1 MKARKRMG
9 QVAVVAAILS
19 AILSLLSC
27 TERGRHATLA
37 FFFDGVP
44 SIDQASA
51 AGAGPN
57 AAPGARKAVPAP
69 VQIIHRRMDRKDCS
83 GCHNGAQGFQPTY
96 EVSLQ
101 VCDRCHGARRVG
113 EGWNHGP
120 LNLGQCLPCHTSGH
134 GSGNPHLLSK
144 PVQEICL
151 YCHDREDLDKNIN
164 HRIAGWSDG
173 EVNCL
178 GCHKPHKV

>member
-44 SIDQASA
+44 SISA
-51 AGAGPN
+51 TGAGSN
-57 AAPGARKAVPAP
+57 ATPGVRKAIPAP
-69 VQIIHRRMDRKDCS
+69 VLVIHRRMDRKDCS